1 MIDMG
6 YKVLVVGNAGTGKTC
21 ILNRYV
27 YGRFEDSVP
36 TTIGVEFLH
45 KHIDGDI
52 PLTLWDTAGQER
64 FQSITGALYRGSDAI
79 MFVYDVSAPSS
90 LDGLDRWWREY
101 ITYGDQTRSVA
112 ILVGNK
118 TDLSRIVPE
127 ERARQWAVQHNLFYE
142 EVSARSDD
150 GVRRA
155 FETLVSQLRKLPRV
169 QRADLKQRQ
178 TPTSDRCCF

>member
-1 MIDMG
+1 MR

-64 FQSITGALYRGSDAI
+64 YQSLTGSLYRGSDAI
-79 MFVYDVSAPSS
+79 MFVYDVTNMSS
-90 LDGLDRWWREY
+90 LEGLDNWWRQY

-118 TDLSRIVPE
+118 TDLPRVVPE
-127 ERARQWAVQHNLFYE
+127 ERAREWAVQHNLFYE
-142 EVSARSDD
+142 EVSARSDI
-150 GVRRA
+150 GVQNA
-155 FETLVSQLRKLPRV
+155 FEVLTNQLRKLPRV
-169 QRADLKQRQ
+169 VRANLQEKRK
-178 TPTSDRCCF
+178 PKSDRCCF